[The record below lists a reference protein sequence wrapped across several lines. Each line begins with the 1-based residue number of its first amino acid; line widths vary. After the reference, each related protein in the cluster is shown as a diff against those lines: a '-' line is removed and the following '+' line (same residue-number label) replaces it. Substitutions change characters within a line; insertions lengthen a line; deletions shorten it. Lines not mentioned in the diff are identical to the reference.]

1 MAKSTSPPKA
11 KAAKA
16 SNKPVA
22 KASKPSK
29 NPPGSKAKKDKIFR
43 FICEQ
48 HVMGITEVDVM
59 NIALAVGNKNVRSE
73 GFTSPLKELGEVD
86 GLITKGNGKVSLTE
100 HGIKAIP
107 DDLEIS
113 NDPSKIHDRY
123 IEFIETK
130 AKLGKDKVHPLWQIL
145 MYWPEHRINDLAKE
159 LGYGNPR
166 SFANT
171 KIVAAMKEASLVE
184 GKGVIKFTDKV
195 PRV

>member
-1 MAKSTSPPKA
+1 MAKSTSSPKA
-11 KAAKA
+11 KTAKA
-16 SNKPVA
+16 SKPVA

-29 NPPGSKAKKDKIFR
+29 NPGNQAKKDKIFR

-48 HVMGITEVDVM
+48 HVIGITEVDVM
-59 NIALAVGNKNVRSE
+59 DIALAVGNKNVRSE
-73 GFTSPLKELGEVD
+73 GFTSPLKELAEVD
-86 GLITKGNGKVSLTE
+86 GLISKGNGKVSLTE
-100 HGIKAIP
+100 QGIKAIP

-130 AKLGKDKVHPLWQIL
+130 AKIGKDKVRPLWQML
-145 MYWPEHRINDLAKE
+145 MDWQEHRIDDLAKE